1 MKNFILLLAVI
12 ASFSFLH
19 AQSCDPAKN
28 LTVGYSSDCTKA
40 ILNWGVPGKC
50 PIVTTVPKKIQGE
63 KQPGQSN
70 LERVSRFAT
79 STAIN
84 NEPVV
89 EMRGPTSE
97 FYCSNYAASET
108 SKILR
113 KGILSTPT
121 TTTNVGTI
129 GNRAI
134 QASEYINGTLYAIDY
149 GAGTNR
155 LGTINMETGAWT
167 NIKNNVAS
175 DAVSLCYNP
184 TNGLVYTFQWDPGSF
199 GTIDLTT
206 GNFTHVGNVTTTMS
220 AAIDNDGVCYAI
232 TSDGYVSSPLWFGTV
247 NLATG
252 QFTKIGPDLTGS
264 GSVQELSVD
273 RETNELYWGRV
284 DGFLYKIN
292 KTNAATTNL
301 GIVSGTPM
309 QLGMFSLKT
318 SISLPTCEPISNLS
332 ITSTGNTVNLS
343 WSAAPGSPTGYKI
356 EYDGTTLTT
365 VTTTSYTHNSVPN
378 GLHTYT
384 ITALFSE
391 SCIPLGVT
399 KTHIVGDYCMFRFVL
414 RDAEGDG
421 WGGSQII
428 IMKGGVLLEAL
439 TVGNDVLEV
448 TKFVVLPT
456 GTLNFFWEAEGSADF
471 ECSFDIY
478 NSNDDL
484 IYTCPN
490 AELIGGEF
498 FTYHNDCGGAP
509 TPIAYNVYRD
519 TEKLTPNPIT
529 TTFFEDIT
537 FDKTKAY
544 TWSVKVACE
553 GGGESAPVTKEMAAC
568 YDAIC
573 KPVTGVNAVF
583 DEAAKEVAVTWTAP
597 SGGLTVQKYK
607 IFEGEDEIG
616 EATTTTYK
624 VDISGLT
631 AGEYT
636 RSYCVLP
643 VFDESV
649 CTGDVQKVCG
659 DVSFTLSIKDYTN
672 TFSIRPNPAINTIS
686 IKAKSDFNKIE
697 VVNFL
702 GQKVIA
708 EQNDGNSAILDISTL
723 TNGVYF
729 VRIISENGASVMKF
743 VKQQ

>member
-1 MKNFILLLAVI
+1 M
-12 ASFSFLH
+12 
-19 AQSCDPAKN
+19 
-28 LTVGYSSDCTKA
+28 
-40 ILNWGVPGKC
+40 
-50 PIVTTVPKKIQGE
+50 TVPKTISGE
-63 KQPGQSN
+63 KQPKQSAP
-70 LERVSRFAT
+70 ERVSRFAT
-79 STAIN
+79 STAVN

-97 FYCSNYAASET
+97 FYCVNYAATEAQ
-108 SKILR
+108 KILR

-121 TTTNVGTI
+121 TTTSVGTI

-155 LGTINMETGAWT
+155 LGTIDMATGAWT

-206 GNFTHVGNVTTTMS
+206 GNFTHVGNVTTTMY

-232 TSDGYVSSPLWFGTV
+232 TSDGYVSSPLQFGTL

-252 QFTKIGPDLTGS
+252 AFTQVGANLEGS
-264 GSVQELSVD
+264 GSVQELTVD
-273 RETNELYWGRV
+273 RETNEIYWGRV
-284 DGFLYKIN
+284 DGYLYKIS
-292 KTNAATTNL
+292 KTNGTTTNL
-301 GIVSGTPM
+301 GIVSGAAL

-318 SISLPTCEPISNLS
+318 SITLPTCDPISNLS
-332 ITSTGNTVNLS
+332 ITSTGNIVNLN

-356 EYDGTTLTT
+356 EYDGTPLTT
-365 VTTTSYTHNSVPN
+365 VTTTSYTHNSVPD

-384 ITALFSE
+384 VTALFSE
-391 SCIPLGVT
+391 SCIPLGIT
-399 KTHIVGDYCMFRFVL
+399 KTHIVGDMCMFKFVL

-428 IMKGGVLLEAL
+428 IMKGGVLLESL

-478 NSNDDL
+478 NSKDDL
-484 IYTCPN
+484 IYSCPN
-490 AELIGGEF
+490 AELLVGEF
-498 FTYHNDCGGAP
+498 FTYQNDCGGAP
-509 TPIAYNVYRD
+509 IPIAYNVYRGD
-519 TEKLTPNPIT
+519 EKLTPTPIT
-529 TTFFEDIT
+529 ATFFEDIT

-553 GGGESAPVTKEMAAC
+553 GGGESEAITKEMDKC
-568 YDAIC
+568 FDEIC

-583 DEAAKEVAVTWTAP
+583 SEEAKEVTVTWTAP
-597 SGGLTVQKYK
+597 VGGLTVQKYT
-607 IFEGEDEIG
+607 IFEGDDEIG
-616 EATTTTYK
+616 EATTTTHK
-624 VDISGLT
+624 VDVSGLA

-636 RSYCVLP
+636 KNYCVLP

-659 DVSFTLSIKDYTN
+659 DVTFTLSIKDYTN
-672 TFSIRPNPAINTIS
+672 TFSIRPNPAINAIS
-686 IKAKSDFNKIE
+686 IEAKSDFNKIE

-702 GQKVIA
+702 GQNVIT
-708 EQNDGNSAILDISTL
+708 EQNEGNTARLDISTL